1 MAYINTMSTAPRIFD
16 RRAYRARRAR
26 AVRTDDAILV
36 RDTADQVALRIGAI
50 NRRFE
55 RGLDLNSRREAFA
68 ALAPLADAWIRTGN
82 RPDAPS
88 VVADDEWLPF
98 AEASFDLVTSILSL
112 HAVNDLPGV
121 LVQLR
126 RLLRPDG
133 LFIAAMFGGET
144 LKELRTAFAAAEDET
159 LGGASPRVAPF
170 ADVRDL
176 GGLLQRAGFALPV
189 ADVERTVVRYR
200 ELPRLFADL
209 RAIGETNVL
218 ASRRPEALSR
228 RILAAVIGAYRSR
241 YGDPEGRLP
250 ATFEIVFLTG
260 WAPHES
266 QQKPLRPGSAKAR
279 LSDALGT
286 TEQSA
291 GEPAP
296 HPKS

>member
-1 MAYINTMSTAPRIFD
+1 MAYITTMSTPPRIFD

-26 AVRTDDAILV
+26 AVRARGDAILV
-36 RDTADQVALRIGAI
+36 SDTADQAALRIGAM
-50 NRRFE
+50 NRRFT
-55 RGLDLNSRREAFA
+55 RGLDLHFRREAFPV
-68 ALAPLADAWIRTGN
+68 LAPLADGWIRTGN
-82 RPDAPS
+82 DTDAPS
-88 VVADDEWLPF
+88 VISDDEWLPF
-98 AEASFDLVTSILSL
+98 ADESFDLITSILSL

-144 LKELRTAFAAAEDET
+144 LSELRAVFAAAEDET
-159 LGGASPRVAPF
+159 LGGASPRVSPF

-218 ASRRPEALSR
+218 ADRRPGALSKR
-228 RILAAVIGAYRSR
+228 TLAAVIAEYQLRF
-241 YGDPEGRLP
+241 GDSGGRLP

-291 GEPAP
+291 GETAP
-296 HPKS
+296 RPK